1 MVDLPMTI
9 YYSIEEADNIIR
21 ISKEEFDS
29 ITVGIEK
36 FIDKLVKEIQTFKE
50 KRRRTCRI
58 AFDGYLGIEWDRVL
72 SKLNEA
78 SKDLKIRLR
87 TYNFSECYDLNKLA
101 SIVEKSLS
109 VDKTFGY
116 VYRGKIVTVL
126 DIKSVK
132 NLRSKLL
139 EDSKDA
145 DAIIC
150 FGPGSANPILRKDY
164 DIIFYFDITRETLF
178 NSSEKR
184 PVYYIGDKVAV
195 HQLMRRF
202 YYIDGPILENHKK
215 YILKYINWYI
225 ECNSIENL
233 KLIPKKTYL
242 SILSKV
248 AEQPFRIKPL
258 YYPVPWGGNW
268 LKKIKNLPK
277 EMPNSGQG
285 CIVAS
290 ENSIRI
296 NVNERILIE
305 MPFQNLL
312 WAYPEKILGNKVN
325 KKFGGEFPFTYWYD
339 DQINGGDMAIQVH
352 ADGKYLKEKFNEKIR
367 QDESYYIV
375 YAEEGAKTYLGLREN
390 ADVKEFYE
398 KALKAE
404 KEHVPFDHNMYVYSI
419 PTKPGDY
426 FLIPAGTVHASGRNQ
441 VVLEIDGGISAY
453 SSGYTFH
460 IYDYL
465 RPDLDGS
472 LRAIHIEHSFNVLKT
487 YRREKWVLE
496 NLKQK
501 PKLMRKGNGWA
512 EYLIGERK
520 DMYFKTC
527 RLEFEKEIDDDTKRQ
542 FHMLTLVEGEKVLV
556 KAENGREYIL
566 HFPDTLTVPAS
577 VGRYKIVNLGEG
589 TAKVVKALIR
599 L

>member
-1 MVDLPMTI
+1 MTI
-9 YYSIEEADNIIR
+9 YYSIEEADNIIKV
-21 ISKEEFDS
+21 SNEEIDK
-29 ITVGIEK
+29 IVVGIDKFTEK
-36 FIDKLVKEIQTFKE
+36 LIKEIQTFKE
-50 KRRRTCRI
+50 KRKRACRI
-58 AFDGYLGIEWDRVL
+58 AFDGYLGIDWGRIL
-72 SKLNEA
+72 SRMNGM
-78 SKDLKIRLR
+78 LKNFMLK
-87 TYNFSECYDLNKLA
+87 TYNFSEYYNINKLND
-101 SIVEKSLS
+101 IVKKSLS
-109 VDKTFGY
+109 VDKSFGY

-126 DIKSVK
+126 DIKNVK
-132 NLRSKLL
+132 TLRTKLI
-139 EDSKDA
+139 EESKDS

-150 FGPGSANPILRKDY
+150 FGPGSANPILRRDY
-164 DIIFYFDITRETLF
+164 DMIFYFDITRETLF
-178 NSSEKR
+178 NSSEKK

-202 YYIDGPILENHKK
+202 YYVDGPILENHKK
-215 YILKYINWYI
+215 YILKRIDWYV
-225 ECNSIENL
+225 ECNSIEDI
-233 KLIPKKTYL
+233 KFIPKETYL
-242 SILSKV
+242 LILSMV

-268 LKKIKNLPK
+268 LKKIKKLPK

-296 NVNERILIE
+296 NINEKILIE

-312 WAYPEKILGNKVN
+312 WAYPEKILGKKVN

-352 ADGKYLKEKFNEKIR
+352 ANGKYLKEKFNEKIR
-367 QDESYYIV
+367 QDESYYIL
-375 YAEEGAKTYLGLREN
+375 YTEKDAKTYLGLREN
-390 ADVKEFYE
+390 IDVKEFYE

-404 KEHVPFDHNMYVYSI
+404 KEHISFDHNIYVYSI
-419 PTKPGDY
+419 PTKAGDY
-426 FLIPAGTVHASGRNQ
+426 FLIPAGTIHASGKNQ

-472 LRAIHIEHSFNVLKT
+472 LRAIHLEHSFNVLKT

-496 NLKQK
+496 NLKQR
-501 PKLMRKGNGWA
+501 PKLVREGMKWA
-512 EYLIGERK
+512 EYLIGERE
-520 DMYFKTC
+520 DMYFKTY
-527 RLEFEKEIDDDTKRQ
+527 RLEFEKEIEDNTNGQ
-542 FHMLTLVEGEKVLV
+542 FHMITLVEGEKVIV
-556 KAENGREYIL
+556 KSENGRDYIL
-566 HFPDTLTVPAS
+566 YFPDTLTIPAS

-589 TAKVVKALIR
+589 VAKVVKALIR